1 MCKVPSRKQKCTWFP
16 IKTRGKFDTYVSYF
30 IHIYLLD
37 FFSEADNMQT
47 TLLSPFLS
55 EKLKDM
61 GEVLLKNCSRY
72 LLRA

>member
-1 MCKVPSRKQKCTWFP
+1 MYNLCAKFHHENKNVPDFQLKQGVNLTHMCR
-16 IKTRGKFDTYVSYF
+16 
-30 IHIYLLD
+30 IYLLD